1 MSGELIPRLHREFE
15 GDYNRWAEG
24 KMAFLHL
31 TGSQLMNAVGYVE
44 GVAAC
49 LVMMAQPGNPARRWG
64 LFAVFNTLITTFL
77 LHVFDKDGREMPNL
91 IMASVCIFIIAN
103 EPRYPIGIPPRVVKT
118 RRVKDPA
125 KKDK

>member
-1 MSGELIPRLHREFE
+1 
-15 GDYNRWAEG
+15 
-24 KMAFLHL
+24 MAFLHL

-64 LFAVFNTLITTFL
+64 LFAVFNTLVTTFL

-103 EPRYPIGIPPRVVKT
+103 EPRYPMGIPPRVVKT

>member
-1 MSGELIPRLHREFE
+1 
-15 GDYNRWAEG
+15 
-24 KMAFLHL
+24 
-31 TGSQLMNAVGYVE
+31 
-44 GVAAC
+44 
-49 LVMMAQPGNPARRWG
+49 
-64 LFAVFNTLITTFL
+64 
-77 LHVFDKDGREMPNL
+77 VFDKDGREMPNL

>member
-1 MSGELIPRLHREFE
+1 MIPAMHREFE
-15 GDYNRWAEG
+15 RDYNRWAEG

-31 TGSQLMNAVGYVE
+31 TGDQLMNAVGYIE
-44 GVAAC
+44 GVVAC
-49 LVMMAQPGNPARRWG
+49 LVMMAQPGNPVRRWG
-64 LFAVFNTLITTFL
+64 LFLVFNTLITTFF

-103 EPRYPIGIPPRVVKT
+103 EPKYPLGVPPTMVKT
-118 RRVKDPA
+118 RRVKDPV